1 MASPVN
7 EPPRRASQRIRAARA
22 YRRPSGLS
30 ATILAFSIIFVLA
43 YVFLLRTPPPV
54 PTPQLQA
61 LRGTYTWKAQQTSGS
76 GQDIAAPSGS
86 GTFSAVAG
94 GDAGG
99 SFRGPA
105 SAGGMTAVVVAAYDA
120 GTRTE
125 SASASGAAGPGKH
138 FIAVEG
144 VWPPAWRLATRSPLD
159 YQGLAAVVRAAVE
172 DGDRNIGIKPLK
184 EGERKVW
191 RAAMT
196 LDGEPVELVVDQLS
210 GIVTWYADPRAT
222 FTAEVAWDSPPPEG
236 QSFTVAPP
244 NGATVARRTDRTYTY
259 EVSPAAAGTAAGFA
273 PLSSDLAPDGYTLA
287 AVATAAAP
295 ELPDAWLGGGSR
307 GGRTRGATGR
317 ATPAGGALPARPHV
331 VHGGA
336 AGAGVRRRCRGASPE
351 GSHDG
356 RVGQALV
363 RAHAAELRRV
373 RRTVR
378 GNVVRAL
385 RTDARGGRRELP
397 GARHRR
403 AHAPGAPLLR
413 RGPQAPRRSAGCDVV
428 HAGRE
433 PLALSRPLNA
443 TGAGRRT
450 GAPPP

>member
-1 MASPVN
+1 VASPVN
-7 EPPRRASQRIRAARA
+7 EPPRRASERIRAARA

-172 DGDRNIGIKPLK
+172 DGDRSIGIKPLK

-273 PLSSDLAPDGYTLA
+273 PLSSDLAPDGYALA

-295 ELPDAWLGGGSR
+295 ELPGAWLGDGSAADALAAPQGGQRLLAELYLR
-307 GGRTRGATGR
+307 GLTWFTVEQLG
-317 ATPAGGALPARPHV
+317 PASA
-331 VHGGA
+331 GA
-336 AGAGVRRRCRGASPE
+336 AAARLQKALTTAGSGKLSFERTPLNYGEFAGQSAATWYERSGPTLVVGDASYLVRVSGGLTRQELLSFAEGLKPLGAAPGAMSSTPGASP
-351 GSHDG
+351 S
-356 RVGQALV
+356 
-363 RAHAAELRRV
+363 
-373 RRTVR
+373 
-378 GNVVRAL
+378 
-385 RTDARGGRRELP
+385 P
-397 GARHRR
+397 
-403 AHAPGAPLLR
+403 
-413 RGPQAPRRSAGCDVV
+413 
-428 HAGRE
+428 
-433 PLALSRPLNA
+433 
-443 TGAGRRT
+443 
-450 GAPPP
+450 